1 MKGVLCHLPY
11 VMNFCTMKFVL
22 RNSSGTKVNTMNGQ
36 EAKAF
41 IEQLQ
46 QEGLL
51 TEEMR
56 PVWEMIVPERLKRMY
71 DVLNER
77 TRYIT
82 VLTEAVDD
90 PHNQAAVLRSAEAF
104 GLQDVYVVTG
114 EAPFQPNPFVTRNAD
129 KWLTIHQ
136 KCDIQTAI
144 DELKASGYQVLASFL
159 GEGTISLYEIDVSRP
174 TALLFGNEHSGVS
187 AEAIHLADGTFM
199 IPMRGFVQSFNIS
212 VAAALT
218 LYDVTERARRQAGK
232 AYYLPFAE
240 KKALYEKWMWQ
251 TLNPR
256 LRDMMKVRLGK

>member
-1 MKGVLCHLPY
+1 
-11 VMNFCTMKFVL
+11 MNVVL
-22 RNSSGTKVNTMNGQ
+22 RNYGETKVKTMNGQ

-56 PVWEMIVPERLKRMY
+56 PVWEMIMPERLKRMY

-82 VLTEAVDD
+82 IITEAVDD

-114 EAPFQPNPFVTRNAD
+114 SAPFQPNPFVTRNAD
-129 KWLTIHQ
+129 KWLTVQQ
-136 KCDIQTAI
+136 KKDIQTAI
-144 DELKASGYQVLASFL
+144 QQLKESGYQVFASYL
-159 GEGTISLYEIDVSRP
+159 GEGTIQLQDMDVSRP

-187 AEAIHLADGTFM
+187 DEAIRLADGTFM
-199 IPMRGFVQSFNIS
+199 IPMHGFVQSFNIS

-218 LYDVTERARRQAGK
+218 LYDVTERARQYAK
-232 AYYLPFAE
+232 EAYYLPFAE
-240 KKALYEKWMWQ
+240 KKALYEQWMWQ
-251 TLNPR
+251 TLQPR
-256 LRDMMKVRLGK
+256 LRRMMEMRVQKR